1 MPVIPVISAS
11 GGAGKTTLSLL
22 LAYVLVKHVGVDPKR
37 VLLIDLDPTAGLTL
51 RVFGDEAYD
60 EMCKRRRTLYHMDL
74 DSKVKNVRVED
85 YVSYPGRY
93 AEALSNVAVLPPG
106 EDDRGDLRS
115 RVEDWFKYGDR
126 EALVHLLERAGAL
139 SQYDYVVIDTAPF
152 FDVKYTVAA
161 VVASKRVVVPLRPTI
176 TDITRTKRMV
186 SALRSHNLDI
196 DPVFI
201 FNFDKDKFMTEAA
214 TLVSLNFRVPEAR
227 RVNPN
232 PKLREHLSELENYGN
247 VVRSA
252 IVYRKEISD
261 AVFPR
266 KSLSKEAESAVCN
279 SLVEVLKAI
288 GINAPE
294 CPTTRR
300 INTQK

>member
-1 MPVIPVISAS
+1 MPVVPVISAS
-11 GGAGKTTLSLL
+11 GGAGKTTVSLL

-85 YVSYPGRY
+85 YVSHPGRF

-106 EDDRGDLRS
+106 EDDGGDLRA
-115 RVEDWFKYGDR
+115 RIEDWFKYGDR

-139 SQYDYVVIDTAPF
+139 SQYDYVIIDTAPF

-161 VVASKRVVVPLRPTI
+161 AVASKRVVVPLRPTV

-196 DPVFI
+196 DPAFV
-201 FNFDKDKFMTEAA
+201 FNFDKEKLVTEAA
-214 TLVSLNFRVPEAR
+214 TLVSLNIRVPAVR
-227 RVNPN
+227 SASPN
-232 PKLREHLSELENYGN
+232 PKLRMHISELESYGN
-247 VVRSA
+247 VVKSA
-252 IVYRKEISD
+252 IVYYKEISD
-261 AVFPR
+261 VVFPR
-266 KSLSKEAESAVCN
+266 KSLSEEVELAVCN
-279 SLVEVLKAI
+279 SVVELLRAI

-294 CPTTRR
+294 CPDYEED
-300 INTQK
+300 

>member
-1 MPVIPVISAS
+1 MPVVPVISAS

-51 RVFGDEAYD
+51 RVFGDETYD
-60 EMCKRRRTLYHMDL
+60 EMCKRRKTLYHMDL

-85 YVSYPGRY
+85 YVSYPGRF

-106 EDDRGDLRS
+106 EDDGGDLRS
-115 RVEDWFKYGDR
+115 RIEDWFKYGDR
-126 EALVHLLERAGAL
+126 EALIHLLERAGAL
-139 SQYDYVVIDTAPF
+139 SQYYYVIIDTAPF

-161 VVASKRVVVPLRPTI
+161 AVASKRVVVPLRPTV

-186 SALRSHNLDI
+186 SALRSHNLDV

-201 FNFDKDKFMTEAA
+201 FNFDKDKHVTEAA
-214 TLVSLNFRVPEAR
+214 TLVSLNIRVPAAK

-232 PKLREHLSELENYGN
+232 PKLREHIAELENYGN
-247 VVRSA
+247 VVKSA

-266 KSLSKEAESAVCN
+266 ESPSERNEIAVCGPV
-279 SLVEVLKAI
+279 VELLKAI

-294 CPTTRR
+294 CPDYEED
-300 INTQK
+300 